1 MASGPRLLLEKR
13 FGPFFW
19 TQALGAFNDNVFRF
33 ALMFTLTFTAA
44 DSLAL
49 NINILMN
56 LAAGLFILPFFL
68 FSGIAGQLADK
79 YEKSLVIRRI
89 KLLELTIMLVALA
102 AFAVQLWWVL
112 LALVFAMGVQS
123 ALFGPVK
130 YALLPQHLQKEE
142 LVSGNALVGMGTF
155 VAILLGTLLGGLL
168 AGWAGEQPWIIGLA
182 VVSFA
187 LLGVLASWR
196 VPTAAAGD
204 PGLQVNWNIY
214 SQTRKIL
221 GEAGRQRSV
230 FLAILAISWFWFMG
244 SGYLTQFPNFTRSVL
259 GSDEGVGTLLLT
271 LFSLGVGA
279 GALLCGYWS
288 RGKIELG
295 MVPLGALGMAVFSFD
310 IYYQAAGFPVLEA
323 SQPLR
328 SLAEFWMLGGWRL
341 SLDLMLAGISG
352 GLFIVPLYTLVQRRS
367 PVEVRAQVIAALNVL
382 NSLAMVISALIGILL
397 LGVLDIGLPLFFLI
411 YGITA
416 LVVALLAAR
425 LARDPLLRFLIYLV
439 SHTLYR
445 VKHRGLENIP
455 ETGPAL
461 VVANHVSYMDALLLA
476 GACHRPLR
484 FVIDKDIH
492 DLPVLKRF
500 LQAVGTVPLT
510 SEKIDRQNLQE
521 AFARIGDTLAQGELV
536 FIFPEGRLTRDG
548 ELQPFKKGVERILA
562 QHPVPVIPMA
572 LRGLWGSWF
581 SREKGQAFKKMPRR
595 FWSRV
600 EVVAGKPLEPQEATA
615 EKLQQLVS
623 QLRGD
628 WR

>member
-1 MASGPRLLLEKR
+1 MQGVQLLLKKR

-49 NINILMN
+49 DINILMN

-79 YEKSLVIRRI
+79 YEKSLVVRRI
-89 KLLELTIMLVALA
+89 KQLELLIMLVALA
-102 AFAVQLWWVL
+102 AFALQLWWL
-112 LALVFAMGVQS
+112 LLLLVFAMGVQS

-130 YALLPQHLQKEE
+130 YALLPQHLAREE
-142 LVSGNALVGMGTF
+142 LVTGNAFVGMGTF
-155 VAILLGTLLGGLL
+155 VAILFGTLLGGLL
-168 AGWAGEQPWIIGLA
+168 AGWVGEQPWIIGLA

-187 LLGVLASWR
+187 LLGVLASWG
-196 VPTAAAGD
+196 VPQAKAGD
-204 PGLQVNWNIY
+204 PDLKLNWNIY
-214 SQTRKIL
+214 SQTRRVLK
-221 GEAGRQRSV
+221 EAGQRRHV

-310 IYYQAAGFPVLEA
+310 LYSQAAAFPVLPEGE
-323 SQPLR
+323 SLR
-328 SLAEFWMLGGWRL
+328 SLTEFMAADGARL
-341 SLDLMLAGISG
+341 AVDLALAGVSG
-352 GLFIVPLYTLVQRRS
+352 GLFIVPLYSLVQRRS

-382 NSLAMVISALIGILL
+382 NALAMVLSALAGILL
-397 LGVLDIGLPLFFLI
+397 LGVLKISLPAFFFGYGL
-411 YGITA
+411 TA
-416 LVVALLAAR
+416 FIVGLLALK
-425 LARDPLLRFLIYLV
+425 LARDPLLRFLIYLL
-439 SHTLYR
+439 SHTFYR
-445 VKHRGLENIP
+445 VKHRGLDNIP

-461 VVANHVSYMDALLLA
+461 VVANHVSYVDALLLA

-492 DLPVLKRF
+492 DLPLLRSFLK
-500 LQAVGTVPLT
+500 LAGTVPLS
-510 SEKIDRQNLQE
+510 SEKVDRHNLQQ
-521 AFARIGDTLAQGELV
+521 AFARIGETLERGELV

-548 ELQPFKKGVERILA
+548 EIQPFKKGVERILA
-562 QHPVPVIPMA
+562 QYPVPVIPMA

-581 SREKGQAFKKMPRR
+581 SREKGRAFKKVPRR

-600 EVVAGKPLEPQEATA
+600 EVAVGPALKPEEATA
-615 EKLQQLVS
+615 ERLQQRVAE
-623 QLRGD
+623 LRGD

>member
-1 MASGPRLLLEKR
+1 MRGISLLTRKR
-13 FGPFFW
+13 FAPFFW

-44 DSLAL
+44 ESLAL
-49 NINILMN
+49 DINILMN

-79 YEKSLVIRRI
+79 YEKSRVVRRI
-89 KLLELTIMLVALA
+89 KLLELAIMLVALA
-102 AFAVQLWWVL
+102 AFALQFWWLL
-112 LALVFAMGVQS
+112 LALVFAMGMQS

-130 YALLPQHLQKEE
+130 YALLPQHLADDE
-142 LVSGNALVGMGTF
+142 LVAGNALVGMGTF

-168 AGWAGEQPWIIGLA
+168 AGWAGETPWLIGLA
-182 VVSFA
+182 VVAFA
-187 LLGVLASWR
+187 LLGVLASWG
-196 VPTAAAGD
+196 VPEAGAGD
-204 PGLQVNWNIY
+204 PDLKLNWNIY
-214 SQTRKIL
+214 SQTRNVLK
-221 GEAGRQRSV
+221 EAGKRRSV
-230 FLAILAISWFWFMG
+230 YLGILAISWFWFMG

-310 IYYQAAGFPVLEA
+310 LYSQASVFPVLLEGEV
-323 SQPLR
+323 LR
-328 SLAEFWMLGGWRL
+328 SLREFVALGGWRL
-341 SLDLMLAGISG
+341 ALDLMLAGVSG
-352 GLFIVPLYTLVQRRS
+352 GLFIVPLYSLVQRRS
-367 PVEVRAQVIAALNVL
+367 PVAVRAQVIAALNVL
-382 NSLAMVISALIGILL
+382 NSLAMVLSAVAGILL
-397 LGVLDIGLPLFFLI
+397 LGVLNISLPVFFLL
-411 YGITA
+411 YGLTA
-416 LVVALLAAR
+416 LVVALLAMK
-425 LARDPLLRFLIYLV
+425 LARDPLLRFLIYLL

-445 VKHRGLENIP
+445 VRHRGLENIP

-461 VVANHVSYMDALLLA
+461 VVANHVSYVDALLLA

-492 DLPVLKRF
+492 DLPFLKRF
-500 LQAVGTVPLT
+500 LQLVGTVPLA
-510 SEKIDRQNLQE
+510 SEKIDRHNLQ
-521 AFARIGDTLAQGELV
+521 ASFSRIGETLNKGELV

-562 QHPVPVIPMA
+562 QYPVPVIPMA

-581 SREKGQAFKKMPRR
+581 SREQGRAFKKMPRR
-595 FWSRV
+595 FWSKV
-600 EVVAGKPLEPQEATA
+600 EVVAGKPLQADEVTA
-615 EKLQQLVS
+615 ELLRQKVAK
-623 QLRGD
+623 LRGE

>member
-1 MASGPRLLLEKR
+1 MQVFKLLLKQR

-44 DSLAL
+44 DQLAL
-49 NINILMN
+49 DINILMN

-79 YEKSLVIRRI
+79 YEKSWVIRRI
-89 KLLELTIMLVALA
+89 KLLELLIMLVALV
-102 AFAVQLWWVL
+102 AFSMQLWAL
-112 LALVFAMGVQS
+112 LLFLVFAMGVQS

-130 YALLPQHLQKEE
+130 YALLPQHLAEQE

-168 AGWAGEQPWIIGLA
+168 AGWAGERLELIGVA

-187 LLGVLASWR
+187 VLGALVSLR
-196 VPTAAAGD
+196 VPSAAAGD
-204 PGLQVNWNIY
+204 PHLKLNWNLY
-214 SQTRKIL
+214 SQTRQVL
-221 GEAGRQRSV
+221 QQAGKQRSV
-230 FLAILAISWFWFMG
+230 LLAILAISWFWFMG

-259 GSDEGVGTLLLT
+259 GGDESVGTLLLT
-271 LFSLGVGA
+271 LFSLGVGS

-295 MVPLGALGMAVFSFD
+295 LVPLGALGMALFSFD
-310 IYYQAAGFPVLEA
+310 LYSQATAFPALEADAQLRDLAGFAAVGGG
-323 SQPLR
+323 R
-328 SLAEFWMLGGWRL
+328 LAV
-341 SLDLMLAGISG
+341 DLFLAGVSG
-352 GLFIVPLYTLVQRRS
+352 GLFIVPLYSLVQRRS
-367 PVEVRAQVIAALNVL
+367 PIEVRAQVIAALNVL
-382 NSLAMVISALIGILL
+382 NALAMVLSALAGIVL
-397 LGVLDIGLPLFFLI
+397 LGVLGLALPVFYLI
-411 YGITA
+411 YGLTA
-416 LVVALLAAR
+416 LVVSILAIK
-425 LARDPLLRFLIYLV
+425 LVRDPLLRFLVYLI

-445 VKHRGLENIP
+445 VRHRGLEHIP

-461 VVANHVSYMDALLLA
+461 VVANHVSYVDALLLG
-476 GACHRPLR
+476 GACQRPLR

-492 DLPVLKRF
+492 DLPLLKGL
-500 LQAVGTVPLT
+500 LQLAGTVPVT
-510 SEKIDRQNLQE
+510 SEKIDRQLLQE
-521 AFARIGDTLAQGELV
+521 AFVQIGEALKRGELV

-581 SREKGQAFKKMPRR
+581 SREQGRAFKKMPRR

-600 EVVAGKPLEPQEATA
+600 EVVAGAPLSPEEVTA
-615 EKLQQLVS
+615 KKLEQRVAE
-623 QLRGD
+623 LRGD